1 MALYQNRFIGTL
13 PEGDTFTFSWWTDS
27 TQDLATVQAGNVQW
41 AQDLWA
47 GASPGAGLQDLLPSS
62 CVLTTVRTGLITQ
75 ETGQQQA
82 VDEDTVNLP
91 GVATG
96 NSLPNDVALV
106 VSLRTNL
113 ANRRGRGRFYLPS
126 LVATTLTAAGRLDPT
141 AQQNIVDSL
150 ANAWNGYTG
159 VGDPVVYSRTQRT
172 IEDVISFDVGDLFD
186 TQRRR
191 ENKVSQ
197 SRISA
202 QMP

>member
-47 GASPGAGLQDLLPSS
+47 GAVDGQGLEDLLPSS

-126 LVATTLTAAGRLDPT
+126 LVADTLTAAGRLDPT

>member
-27 TQDLATVQAGNVQW
+27 TQNLATVQAGNVQW

-47 GASPGAGLQDLLPSS
+47 GATAGEGLEDLLPSS

-106 VSLRTNL
+106 VSLRTAL

-202 QMP
+202 PMP

>member
-47 GASPGAGLQDLLPSS
+47 GATDGEGLEDLLPSS

-202 QMP
+202 PMP

>member
-47 GASPGAGLQDLLPSS
+47 GAVDGEGLEDLLPSS

-141 AQQNIVDSL
+141 AQQSIVDSL

-159 VGDPVVYSRTQRT
+159 IGDPVVYSRTQRT

>member
-47 GASPGAGLQDLLPSS
+47 GAVDGEGLEDLLPSS

-159 VGDPVVYSRTQRT
+159 IGDPVVYSRTQRT

>member
-47 GASPGAGLQDLLPSS
+47 GAVDGEGLEDLLPSS

>member
-47 GASPGAGLQDLLPSS
+47 GASSGAGLQDLLPSS

-75 ETGQQQA
+75 ATGQQQA

-159 VGDPVVYSRTQRT
+159 IGDPVVYSRTQRT
-172 IEDVISFDVGDLFD
+172 IEDIVSFDVGDLFD

-202 QMP
+202 PMP

>member
-47 GASPGAGLQDLLPSS
+47 GASSGAGLQDLLPSS

-202 QMP
+202 PMP

>member
-27 TQDLATVQAGNVQW
+27 TQNLATVQAGNVQW

-47 GASPGAGLQDLLPSS
+47 GAVDGEGLEDLLPSS

-126 LVATTLTAAGRLDPT
+126 LVADTLTAAGRLDPT

>member
-47 GASPGAGLQDLLPSS
+47 GASSGAGLQDLLPSS

>member
-47 GASPGAGLQDLLPSS
+47 GASSGAGLQDLLPSS

-75 ETGQQQA
+75 ATGQQQA

-202 QMP
+202 PMP

>member
-47 GASPGAGLQDLLPSS
+47 GAVAGQGLQDLLPSS

-191 ENKVSQ
+191 ENKVAQ

>member
-47 GASPGAGLQDLLPSS
+47 GATDGEGLEDLLPSS

-75 ETGQQQA
+75 ATGQQQA

-202 QMP
+202 PMP

>member
-47 GASPGAGLQDLLPSS
+47 GAVDGEGLEDLLPSS

-126 LVATTLTAAGRLDPT
+126 LVADTLTAAGRLDPT

>member
-27 TQDLATVQAGNVQW
+27 TQNLATVQAGNVQW

-47 GASPGAGLQDLLPSS
+47 GASSGAGLQDLLPSS

-75 ETGQQQA
+75 ATGQQQA

-126 LVATTLTAAGRLDPT
+126 LVADTLTAAGRLDPT

-159 VGDPVVYSRTQRT
+159 IGDPVVYSRTQRT
-172 IEDVISFDVGDLFD
+172 IEDIVSFDVGDLFD

-202 QMP
+202 PMP

>member
-47 GASPGAGLQDLLPSS
+47 GAVDGEGLEDLLPSS

-141 AQQNIVDSL
+141 AQQSIVDSL

>member
-1 MALYQNRFIGTL
+1 
-13 PEGDTFTFSWWTDS
+13 
-27 TQDLATVQAGNVQW
+27 
-41 AQDLWA
+41 
-47 GASPGAGLQDLLPSS
+47 
-62 CVLTTVRTGLITQ
+62 
-75 ETGQQQA
+75 
-82 VDEDTVNLP
+82 
-91 GVATG
+91 VA
-96 NSLPNDVALV
+96 D
-106 VSLRTNL
+106 
-113 ANRRGRGRFYLPS
+113 
-126 LVATTLTAAGRLDPT
+126 TLTAAGRLDPT

-202 QMP
+202 PCRSE

>member
-27 TQDLATVQAGNVQW
+27 TQNLATVQAGNVQW

-47 GASPGAGLQDLLPSS
+47 GAVDGQGLEDLLPSS

>member
-47 GASPGAGLQDLLPSS
+47 GATDGAGLEDLLPSS

-191 ENKVSQ
+191 ENKVAQ

>member
-27 TQDLATVQAGNVQW
+27 TQDLATVHAGNVQW

-47 GASPGAGLQDLLPSS
+47 GATDGEGLEDLLPSS

-75 ETGQQQA
+75 ETGQQQQ

>member
-47 GASPGAGLQDLLPSS
+47 GAVDGEGLEDLLPSS

-96 NSLPNDVALV
+96 NSLPNDVAVV

-159 VGDPVVYSRTQRT
+159 IGDPVVYSRTQRT

>member
-27 TQDLATVQAGNVQW
+27 TQNLATVQAGNVQW

-47 GASPGAGLQDLLPSS
+47 GATDGEGLEDLLPSS

>member
-1 MALYQNRFIGTL
+1 M
-13 PEGDTFTFSWWTDS
+13 
-27 TQDLATVQAGNVQW
+27 QAGNVQW

-47 GASPGAGLQDLLPSS
+47 GATDGEGLEDLLPSS

-75 ETGQQQA
+75 ATGQQQA

-202 QMP
+202 PMP

>member
-47 GASPGAGLQDLLPSS
+47 GATDGAGLEDLLPSS

-159 VGDPVVYSRTQRT
+159 IGDPVVYSRTQRT

-191 ENKVSQ
+191 ENKVAQ

>member
-27 TQDLATVQAGNVQW
+27 TQNLATVQAGNVQW

-47 GASPGAGLQDLLPSS
+47 GASSGAGLQDLLPSS

-202 QMP
+202 PMP